1 MPKLKGRGSGTRQ
14 KSAFM
19 ISHHRGPTAGFQR
32 SAMIGVHEGGPIAPA
47 FVGHRALFQSDEG
60 HTKALARNSTATDT
74 GSKRQ
79 TLAGRVTRAGEILK
93 LKASDGAAF
102 PSESPG
108 AKL

>member
-60 HTKALARNSTATDT
+60 PTKNSLARPSSN
-74 GSKRQ
+74 Q
-79 TLAGRVTRAGEILK
+79 QPRVSANDRL
-93 LKASDGAAF
+93 
-102 PSESPG
+102 
-108 AKL
+108 